1 MKCDNY
7 LSVIIDSLRIF
18 YQNDYQLLDSITN
31 EMTITFRIAKY
42 ISEILENDEYKIDCE
57 YHGMIKNNMPVRK
70 QYKSGTGSIR
80 RIRPDII
87 FHKRSTQD
95 YEGENVFLIEVK
107 KGSAN
112 GDIKKVQ
119 NAMKSLAYKKGYCI
133 TNIGKNYVTLIEF
146 YKNDKYKKRRYKIV
160 KQESNI
166 SLEELNNGK
175 IKNGNS

>member
-1 MKCDNY
+1 MTSRFPNFLVDFPE
-7 LSVIIDSLRIF
+7 IF
-18 YQNDYQLLDSITN
+18 
-31 EMTITFRIAKY
+31 FR
-42 ISEILENDEYKIDCE
+42 
-57 YHGMIKNNMPVRK
+57 KNLAC
-70 QYKSGTGSIR
+70 
-80 RIRPDII
+80 PDII
-87 FHKRSTQD
+87 FHKRSTQNF
-95 YEGENVFLIEVK
+95 EGEDVFLIEVK

-175 IKNGNS
+175 IKNGNSWYDGAKHREDR